1 MRTVSFMNF
10 EEEFKIEIII
20 LQVKFNHSN
29 DIRRVI
35 CLLKE
40 SLQLNQGK

>member
-1 MRTVSFMNF
+1 MNF
-10 EEEFKIEIII
+10 KEEFKIEIII

-29 DIRRVI
+29 DIRKVI
-35 CLLKE
+35 CLFKE